1 MLVNKVIFLPENDLL
16 IKSVISIHRRF
27 KFSTNI
33 QRPNCLYPPT
43 PDRRQSKT
51 FLTIDERHRRQGIWT
66 PPPPVEKFKN
76 IGFPKQYWSGS
87 PEKSQSYKCTSPAF
101 NVGPPSAGRWWPA
114 YCGIWILSSPLIN
127 LKKKLSKLDPP
138 PPGSA
143 HERR

>member
-51 FLTIDERHRRQGIWT
+51 FLTIDMD
-66 PPPPVEKFKN
+66 PPPVEKNKKYRVSKA
-76 IGFPKQYWSGS
+76 ILVRIPCKITKLQMYKSSIQCWATIS
-87 PEKSQSYKCTSPAF
+87 PPAKRHVAF
-101 NVGPPSAGRWWPA
+101 RWQVVAG
-114 YCGIWILSSPLIN
+114 PLIVVF
-127 LKKKLSKLDPP
+127 
-138 PPGSA
+138 GSSLLPSLT
-143 HERR
+143 

>member
-66 PPPPVEKFKN
+66 PTPLPPVEKNQKYRVSKA
-76 IGFPKQYWSGS
+76 ILVRIPWKITKLQMYKSSIQCWVTIS
-87 PEKSQSYKCTSPAF
+87 PPAKRHVAF
-101 NVGPPSAGRWWPA
+101 RWQVVGG
-114 YCGIWILSSPLIN
+114 PLIAVF
-127 LKKKLSKLDPP
+127 
-138 PPGSA
+138 GSSLLPSLT
-143 HERR
+143 

>member
-66 PPPPVEKFKN
+66 PPPPPVEKFKN

-101 NVGPPSAGRWWPA
+101 NVGPPAKRHVAFRWQVV
-114 YCGIWILSSPLIN
+114 GGPLIAVF
-127 LKKKLSKLDPP
+127 
-138 PPGSA
+138 GSSLLPSLT
-143 HERR
+143 

>member
-43 PDRRQSKT
+43 PDRQQSKT

-66 PPPPVEKFKN
+66 NPGRFAPDPVRPLDVSLPRRFA
-76 IGFPKQYWSGS
+76 P
-87 PEKSQSYKCTSPAF
+87 
-101 NVGPPSAGRWWPA
+101 GRFAP
-114 YCGIWILSSPLIN
+114 GRFVPLVVSPLVDSPQEEISTYSPQAEISTYFVEIYVN
-127 LKKKLSKLDPP
+127 S
-138 PPGSA
+138 
-143 HERR
+143 

>member
-1 MLVNKVIFLPENDLL
+1 MSELFCQLGLDPPPPPPSLRRSFQDHRLCVISLMLVNKVIFLPENDLL

-66 PPPPVEKFKN
+66 PPPP
-76 IGFPKQYWSGS
+76 
-87 PEKSQSYKCTSPAF
+87 
-101 NVGPPSAGRWWPA
+101 
-114 YCGIWILSSPLIN
+114 PL
-127 LKKKLSKLDPP
+127 LKKIQKYRVSKAILVRIP
-138 PPGSA
+138 
-143 HERR
+143 

>member
-33 QRPNCLYPPT
+33 QQPNCLYPPT

-66 PPPPVEKFKN
+66 PPPPPPPVEKIQKYRVSKA
-76 IGFPKQYWSGS
+76 ILVRIPCKITKLQMY
-87 PEKSQSYKCTSPAF
+87 KSSIQCWATI
-101 NVGPPSAGRWWPA
+101 GPPAKRHVAFRWQVV
-114 YCGIWILSSPLIN
+114 GGPLIVVF
-127 LKKKLSKLDPP
+127 
-138 PPGSA
+138 GSSLLPSLT
-143 HERR
+143 

>member
-1 MLVNKVIFLPENDLL
+1 MLANKVIFLPENDLL

-43 PDRRQSKT
+43 LDRRQSKT
-51 FLTIDERHRRQGIWT
+51 FLTIDLD
-66 PPPPVEKFKN
+66 PPPPPLLKKIKN

-101 NVGPPSAGRWWPA
+101 NVGPPSARQRNAMWRFDGRSLVARLLW
-114 YCGIWILSSPLIN
+114 Y
-127 LKKKLSKLDPP
+127 LDPLFSP
-138 PPGSA
+138 
-143 HERR
+143 H